1 MPQSEL
7 RANDDFGEV
16 RGARVLLPPAEV
28 SELVMRG
35 GHGENDHGRP
45 IKISFLLILKKFIR

>member
-1 MPQSEL
+1 MSQSEL

-35 GHGENDHGRP
+35 GYGENDHGRA
-45 IKISFLLILKKFIR
+45 IKIPILINS